1 MKENK
6 YCLGCGAIKQTNDE
20 KTVGYVKDFSHL
32 YCLECYSLK
41 NYGKT
46 SNHFHPNR
54 YLDIKPNSLVLI
66 FQSIMQ
72 LDLLFSQPI
81 ERIQPNARYIYVIN
95 QMDLLP
101 PETNLDKL
109 YQKIK
114 MVAYKQKIKH
124 EDIIFMSALN
134 KNDTKNLKEYLLS
147 FKQKDIYLFGYQNS
161 GKTTI
166 LKALTDNK
174 TALNINKAG
183 LTQNVITDLLK
194 DKVIHDMP
202 GNYVKGYLTDFFE
215 YKDYKN
221 LLPKKTIKP
230 LVYHLTNKQKF
241 ILNDFI
247 EIKANSDVTTLVFYI
262 NKYNKINRFNLK
274 NKDANLTDNFTYQ
287 IKTFK
292 IPNKKMHI
300 TIADLGFILLDANT
314 TIEIKHP
321 KGMHITIMESLI
333 WLILINILIL

>member
-1 MKENK
+1 MKRCLKIMKENK

-46 SNHFHPNR
+46 SNHFNPNR

-114 MVAYKQKIKH
+114 MVAYKQK
-124 EDIIFMSALN
+124 N
-134 KNDTKNLKEYLLS
+134 
-147 FKQKDIYLFGYQNS
+147 IYLFGYQNS

-202 GNYVKGYLTDFFE
+202 GNYVKGYLADFFE
-215 YKDYKN
+215 YEDYKN

-333 WLILINILIL
+333 